1 MPGVLN
7 LPTNTSLE
15 PKSSGDKANM
25 HGHSE
30 AHSANQPNTAFS
42 SVMNEVAPDTNTETG
57 KQLPGDGVE
66 MAEYE
71 QLHNQTD
78 ELLRTIDSTTL
89 RPVGHVQLILGQ
101 SDVSENS
108 LLDFMNEQGLS
119 RSEMLA
125 LLSES
130 SVEKTATP
138 DTDALTAMGTTDLWL
153 RTKTL
158 DTNPSSDVLS
168 KSLELPTELSDGVL
182 LKNALAAQLL
192 ATCWGILE
200 PGITTVTASKSRT
213 HLKANCDRCSG
224 VIFFSP
230 STSSTPFSKGRPEKV
245 SPTLNSCPSRLKLR

>member
-7 LPTNTSLE
+7 LPTNISLE
-15 PKSSGDKANM
+15 PKSSGDKASM
-25 HGHSE
+25 HGPSE

-89 RPVGHVQLILGQ
+89 RPVGDVQLILGQ

-130 SVEKTATP
+130 SVEKT
-138 DTDALTAMGTTDLWL
+138 
-153 RTKTL
+153 R
-158 DTNPSSDVLS
+158 
-168 KSLELPTELSDGVL
+168 KS
-182 LKNALAAQLL
+182 
-192 ATCWGILE
+192 
-200 PGITTVTASKSRT
+200 
-213 HLKANCDRCSG
+213 
-224 VIFFSP
+224 
-230 STSSTPFSKGRPEKV
+230 
-245 SPTLNSCPSRLKLR
+245 